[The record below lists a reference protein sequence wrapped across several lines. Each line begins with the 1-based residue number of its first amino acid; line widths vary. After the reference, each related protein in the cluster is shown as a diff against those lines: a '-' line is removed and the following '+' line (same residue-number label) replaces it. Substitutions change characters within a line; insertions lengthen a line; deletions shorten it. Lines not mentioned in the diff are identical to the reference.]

1 MAAPTPASVAAPL
14 AAPRIPTLAA
24 TVAAGAQPTI
34 PATGVTYSP
43 DYQKAVANNVHQ
55 TQAALDS
62 ELSLVRWSIGGIAAL
77 VAITGVT
84 AGGAAAFSNA
94 AGVVTTVVAGGSGTA
109 GLAGSLKS
117 SLSFYA
123 NLKAQAKLKV
133 DQMVADLGT
142 ARTDDDLEKVQ
153 KQVDDYYQWLATQS
167 IPSK

>member
-1 MAAPTPASVAAPL
+1 MRNRCANPIKVSSIKQDQCGASSRNASRFV
-14 AAPRIPTLAA
+14 
-24 TVAAGAQPTI
+24 
-34 PATGVTYSP
+34 
-43 DYQKAVANNVHQ
+43 KHCE
-55 TQAALDS
+55 LDQHP
-62 ELSLVRWSIGGIAAL
+62 
-77 VAITGVT
+77 
-84 AGGAAAFSNA
+84 AFSNA